1 MCWLVMHPKFS
12 FYFGVV
18 CLIDQL
24 VAWAILPLDAMEQ
37 FPLAHRYWLQ
47 GLNFAEMIWDKL

>member
-1 MCWLVMHPKFS
+1 MHPKFS